1 VEDPNN
7 CQSYHQY
14 DFPKTTNLQEGSQEV
29 EDSPEAEDSQGDSQ
43 EVEDSPEAEDSLEEA
58 DTREEVVYH
67 LEALQEAHG
76 GHPRFQ
82 CHKRKPENW

>member
-7 CQSYHQY
+7 CQSYHRY
-14 DFPKTTNLQEGSQEV
+14 DFPKTTNLQEGSQGEEEGSQGDSQGV
-29 EDSPEAEDSQGDSQ
+29 EDSPEAEDS
-43 EVEDSPEAEDSLEEA
+43 PEEA

-82 CHKRKPENW
+82 YHKRKPENW